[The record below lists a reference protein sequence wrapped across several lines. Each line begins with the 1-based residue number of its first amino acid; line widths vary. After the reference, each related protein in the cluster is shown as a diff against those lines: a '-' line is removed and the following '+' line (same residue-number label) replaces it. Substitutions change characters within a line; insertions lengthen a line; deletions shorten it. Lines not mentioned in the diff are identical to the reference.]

1 MLMMGR
7 RYGVEFPGSADE
19 GGGPDEAVSLVDD
32 GTATVVCVWETKVSQ
47 KSGDWRVAVSF
58 FTFTWVC
65 TSPMSKEGMCHQF
78 GREKGG
84 GSCLPPW
91 RLPWWRCCAPILT
104 VCAVLLLLSVL
115 KDIRWRVAPHWQCV
129 SFSFTPT
136 TAASPQNAEGS
147 PLETGCRQLGDVH
160 MRSNNR
166 T

>member
-1 MLMMGR
+1 MGWSSQDRQTKGVVQTKPSVLWMMGQPLSCVCGR
-7 RYGVEFPGSADE
+7 RKCHRKVETGESQYRSLPLHGSARLRC
-19 GGGPDEAVSLVDD
+19 PRKACATSL
-32 GTATVVCVWETKVSQ
+32 AE
-47 KSGDWRVAVSF
+47 R
-58 FTFTWVC
+58 
-65 TSPMSKEGMCHQF
+65 
-78 GREKGG
+78 RGG

-129 SFSFTPT
+129 SVSFTPT